1 MISPIVLIGL
11 RCAGKSSVGRLLAKE
26 LKLDFVDL
34 DEEISLHEGSGRSA
48 GELLEQLG
56 EEPFRDLE
64 SVALARSLSRS
75 ELVLAAGGGALEREE
90 NRSLLRG
97 HARVIWLDAPDAEL
111 LKRRARKD
119 ADVGRRARD
128 APRLLAVQEPDDL
141 RARRLRDDHGG
152 IRASEL
158 DERLP
163 AVLLLRLRHVSGN
176 SGQHTLEFWP
186 H

>member
-64 SVALARSLSRS
+64 SVALARALSRS
-75 ELVLAAGGGALEREE
+75 DLVLAAGGGALEREE

-97 HARVIWLDAPDAEL
+97 HARVVWLDAPDAEL
-111 LKRRARKD
+111 LKRRALDGTLRPLLVGEDSAEELSLLGPSRRRIFEELAGSAFETGGGEISALAKD
-119 ADVGRRARD
+119 
-128 APRLLAVQEPDDL
+128 LAKGL
-141 RARRLRDDHGG
+141 RGEAGEDG
-152 IRASEL
+152 
-158 DERLP
+158 
-163 AVLLLRLRHVSGN
+163 
-176 SGQHTLEFWP
+176 
-186 H
+186 